1 MLQEPKKS
9 SEFPAS
15 QSFQQVSTQG
25 RNYLELY
32 VGFEQLTIDLMIVI
46 SSEWVVVF
54 EMVEGREKV
63 VSTFGYSD
71 LKLARVACEENRE
84 QCNYST

>member
-1 MLQEPKKS
+1 MG
-9 SEFPAS
+9 
-15 QSFQQVSTQG
+15 QSWLYRMIG

-32 VGFEQLTIDLMIVI
+32 VGFEQLTTDLMIMV

-54 EMVEGREKV
+54 EMAEGREKA

-71 LKLARVACEENRE
+71 LKLARVAYEENRE
-84 QCNYST
+84 QGNYSTLRFI